1 MANSG
6 LSLKY
11 VETNLE
17 KSPSEE
23 HGATICKKNI
33 QAGLNYCRFLVCSI
47 FKMLVQIAI

>member
-23 HGATICKKNI
+23 HGATICKK
-33 QAGLNYCRFLVCSI
+33 I
-47 FKMLVQIAI
+47 FKQD